1 MAARRIPPL
10 VWVIA
15 AALALALFIA
25 LQLPLLD
32 PDEGRNAEVAREMA
46 AGGDLVI
53 PHLAGMPYLD
63 KPPGFFW
70 AAALFVRALGHT
82 PLAARLPSIVAS
94 LALLFIVG
102 RAATRAGG
110 DRFGWLA
117 AALLAAAPLYAGL
130 SAYVIFDMMLA
141 LCVTVVWLGVTR
153 EVEEAADRAASADLA
168 ASADRAASGDAAASG
183 AAGGGARTW
192 RRVAM
197 FAAIAAGLLIK
208 GPVMLAWALG
218 GSLGAALL
226 TRSRAALAWLAWWPG
241 WIIALG
247 LPGAWFAAASA
258 RFPEYPHYAF
268 IEESFE
274 RMATGSFHRQQ
285 PWWFVPAVLVGG
297 TLPWSL
303 MTRWSR
309 ERLEA
314 SARGVHVGA
323 NTGVGFML
331 FTLVFFT
338 LSHSKLVTYVLPAL
352 PPMAWSA
359 AAMWDAG
366 AFGRLRKLALAAALL
381 FAPILALAA
390 AWGSPE
396 LLWMN
401 SGISLTR
408 LVEAAGA
415 APTIY
420 VRCYSPGTDYLLGRT
435 SPLVSERGEELTSN
449 YVVRYRDALVRR
461 NQWRPLDRL
470 PPDFEGLL
478 IRSGRDSTDRPRGS
492 GTPDFSRRFV
502 LFHRSRGQDPAGH

>member
-1 MAARRIPPL
+1 MA
-10 VWVIA
+10 VT
-15 AALALALFIA
+15 
-25 LQLPLLD
+25 
-32 PDEGRNAEVAREMA
+32 
-46 AGGDLVI
+46 GDLVI

-70 AAALFVRALGHT
+70 AAALSIRVFGHT

-94 LALLFIVG
+94 LALLLLVG

-110 DRFGWLA
+110 VRFGWLA
-117 AALLAAAPLYAGL
+117 AALLAAAPLFAGL
-130 SAYVIFDMMLA
+130 AAYVIFDMMLA
-141 LCVTVVWLGVTR
+141 LCVTVVWLGVAR
-153 EVEEAADRAASADLA
+153 EVEEAGT
-168 ASADRAASGDAAASG
+168 ASGTASDTAAESART
-183 AAGGGARTW
+183 RTW

-197 FAAIAAGLLIK
+197 FGAIAAGLLIK

-241 WIIALG
+241 WLIALVP
-247 LPGAWFAAASA
+247 PGAWFAAASA

-268 IEESFE
+268 VEESFE

-297 TLPWSL
+297 ALPWSL

-309 ERLEA
+309 ERLET
-314 SARGVHVGA
+314 SARGVRVGA
-323 NTGVGFML
+323 QTAVGFML

-366 AFGRLRKLALAAALL
+366 VIGKLRGIALAIALL
-381 FAPILALAA
+381 FTPALALSAS
-390 AWGSPE
+390 WGFQE
-396 LLWMN
+396 VLWMN
-401 SGISLTR
+401 SGVSLTR

-415 APTIY
+415 PPTIY

-449 YVVRYRDALVRR
+449 YVVRYRNALENRH
-461 NQWRPLDRL
+461 QWSPLDRL

-478 IRSGRDSTDRPRGS
+478 IRSSRDSIDRPPGK
-492 GTPDFSRRFV
+492 GIADFSRRFV
-502 LFHRSRGQDPAGH
+502 LFRHTRAQDPAGH

>member
-1 MAARRIPPL
+1 MSASHPTPAVAPATSPARRVPPL
-10 VWVIA
+10 VWVLA
-15 AALALALFIA
+15 ASLALSLFIA
-25 LQLPLLD
+25 LELPLLD

-46 AGGDLVI
+46 VGGDLVI

-70 AAALFVRALGHT
+70 AAALSIRAFGHT

-94 LALLFIVG
+94 LALLAIVG

-110 DRFGWLA
+110 VRFGWLA
-117 AALLAAAPLYAGL
+117 PALLAGAPLFAGL

-153 EVEEAADRAASADLA
+153 EVEIAATGAPDADGRALM
-168 ASADRAASGDAAASG
+168 
-183 AAGGGARTW
+183 W
-192 RRVAM
+192 RRLAM
-197 FAAIAAGLLIK
+197 FAAIAAGILTK
-208 GPVMLAWALG
+208 GPVMLAWAIG

-226 TRSRAALAWLAWWPG
+226 TRSRAALAWLVWWPG
-241 WIIALG
+241 WVVALG
-247 LPGAWFAAASA
+247 LPGAWFAAATS

-268 IEESFE
+268 VEESFE

-309 ERLEA
+309 ERLET

-331 FTLVFFT
+331 FTLAFFT

-359 AAMWDAG
+359 AAMWDTG
-366 AFGRLRKLALAAALL
+366 VIGRLRGIALAITLLFTPALALSASRG
-381 FAPILALAA
+381 FR
-390 AWGSPE
+390 E
-396 LLWMN
+396 VLWMN
-401 SGISLTR
+401 SGVSLTR

-415 APTIY
+415 PPTIY

-449 YVVRYRDALVRR
+449 YVIRYRNALENRH
-461 NQWRPLDRL
+461 QWSPLDRL

-478 IRSGRDSTDRPRGS
+478 IRSIRDSVDRPPGK

-502 LFHRSRGQDPAGH
+502 FFRHTRAQDSAGH